1 MLNPCQVIMASEK
14 YYITDVDLR
23 EDTIYCYHNQ
33 MGEKFIPSHSHKKGQ
48 FLYTEG
54 GIVFVKTEEKS
65 YFLPARHYMWIAPG
79 IKHSIHPSSPEVIM
93 RNLYFPITPL
103 DDAFYFNTS
112 IHPVND
118 LLLELML
125 FTTRWTGHILPD
137 NKTAFTVVDA
147 IKVLL
152 PQVSDFALPLALP
165 LAKDK
170 RLKSLIAYLEE
181 HMGNE
186 LLFNDLA
193 ISFGFSPRSLSRLFQ
208 KDLGMSFIQYL
219 TALRMLKSLQ
229 LLLEKSLTINEV
241 ALKVGYNSLPTFSNT
256 FQKMIGIRPSEYV
269 KKNTQATHNFSS
281 I

>member
-1 MLNPCQVIMASEK
+1 MAEEK
-14 YYITDVDLR
+14 YYISDVDLQG
-23 EDTIYCYHNQ
+23 DTIYCYHNQ
-33 MGEKFIPSHSHKKGQ
+33 MGEKLIPSHRHKKGQ

-54 GIVFVKTEEKS
+54 GIVFVKTKEKS

-79 IKHSIHPSSPEVIM
+79 VEHSIHPSSPEVIM
-93 RNLYFPITPL
+93 RNLYFPIFTT

-125 FTTRWTGHILPD
+125 FTTRWTGHIVPSD
-137 NKTAFTVVDA
+137 KTAFTVVDA

-152 PQVSDFALPLALP
+152 PQISSFSLPLALP
-165 LAKDK
+165 LAKNK
-170 RLKSLIAYLEE
+170 RLKNLVTYLEE
-181 HMGNE
+181 NMGSE

-193 ISFGFSPRSLSRLFQ
+193 ASFGFSPRSLSRLFQ

-219 TALRMLKSLQ
+219 TALRMLKAME
-229 LLLEKSLTINEV
+229 LLLEKSLTVNEV
-241 ALKVGYNSLPTFSNT
+241 ALTVGYNSLPTFSNT

-269 KKNTQATHNFSS
+269 KLNAPGGNS
-281 I
+281 